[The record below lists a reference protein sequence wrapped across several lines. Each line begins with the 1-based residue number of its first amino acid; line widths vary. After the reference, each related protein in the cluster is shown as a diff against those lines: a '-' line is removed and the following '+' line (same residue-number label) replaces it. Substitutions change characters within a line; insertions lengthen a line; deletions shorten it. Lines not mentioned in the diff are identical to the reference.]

1 MNFDQFGPSQE
12 KCTRLVF
19 SLRLSQ
25 TSWIKSTLHMYCC
38 ETRIETPPE
47 DQSNSSEMRLYRV
60 SGQIVWVRGRDFL
73 VTIHHGGYKCLLHYC
88 QPRGRGFKQKFYH
101 KFGPTVKGFSR
112 ALKIEK
118 YKSPAIPRPQG
129 AGDTNDFCMI
139 IGI

>member
-12 KCTRLVF
+12 KCTGLVF

-47 DQSNSSEMRLYRV
+47 DQSNSSQTRLYRV
-60 SGQIVWVRGRDFL
+60 SGQLVRVRGRDFL

-88 QPRGRGFKQKFYH
+88 QPPGTGLQAEILQQIWPH
-101 KFGPTVKGFSR
+101 SEG
-112 ALKIEK
+112 L
-118 YKSPAIPRPQG
+118 
-129 AGDTNDFCMI
+129 
-139 IGI
+139 